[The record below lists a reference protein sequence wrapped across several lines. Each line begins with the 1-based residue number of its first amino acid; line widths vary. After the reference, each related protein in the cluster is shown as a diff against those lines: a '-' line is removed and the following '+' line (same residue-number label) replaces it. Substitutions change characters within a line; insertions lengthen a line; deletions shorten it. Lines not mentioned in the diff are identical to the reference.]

1 MVKRKSC
8 HAEDVVIDGEIAFMW
23 RERCSRWAGVLVG
36 AVMLLMVGCQG
47 RAIKGGHPE
56 HVARPTHE
64 VRRARRA
71 EEAKAR
77 RRSQVIAAT
86 PPVEGSEA
94 ANVVVSRMGDSK
106 SLIVS
111 RRPVVQAES
120 VMETAAAPVR
130 AEREAVMEQ
139 AWGDLDMG
147 RVRVAGVTVFYEKAL
162 AEKIGAFEKVYEE
175 CVSESEQ
182 NRKILGYKEQLIT
195 HIGIIVG
202 VKSPQLQER
211 QREVWGQFTG
221 AALVWR
227 GPFYV
232 FRKKTV
238 KSFLRGGGEL
248 PDMSYDARSNEVHFH
263 SGVMIADAAGTVTS
277 RRGRQNK
284 LAMVVPVQSAAT
296 FERDVRGHLRSLD
309 RIINTGVLLH
319 EMVELGLMERLRPGD
334 PYYRWFSDGFANAI
348 AIKLLARYIGPGD
361 AEEFGELYDSGK
373 YWLWRRDTNLR
384 YWMLPSFCVNSP
396 VDYENRLRTWRYAFA
411 TAEAQR
417 VIKEYGI
424 GSVKAILDWYEAQGG
439 GSSEAL
445 VKAVAAV
452 TGEDTAA
459 RLRRHQGFT
468 GAYDGIR
475 EYYRLLGQAEKTGEH
490 KKMFRILGRL
500 LELRGDQFSQR
511 ALTERRKMI
520 ELLIKMGHEE
530 YAVEAIEDMRQICR
544 MTGDAT
550 IEAMWEKQVGRMYNE
565 KQYRKIKN

>member
-1 MVKRKSC
+1 MLKEIILKKLLL
-8 HAEDVVIDGEIAFMW
+8 VI
-23 RERCSRWAGVLVG
+23 
-36 AVMLLMVGCQG
+36 
-47 RAIKGGHPE
+47 
-56 HVARPTHE
+56 RPTYE
-64 VRRARRA
+64 ARRA
-71 EEAKAR
+71 KRAQEAEAAGGAIPRVSVREMPARGRVPGVKAR
-77 RRSQVIAAT
+77 QGVQDSGRVQARTRR
-86 PPVEGSEA
+86 VEESEA
-94 ANVVVSRMGDSK
+94 GRAVVSGSGDSK
-106 SLIVS
+106 SVIVS
-111 RRPVVQAES
+111 RRPVAPAES
-120 VMETAAAPVR
+120 VVEAPPV
-130 AEREAVMEQ
+130 ASAPQREAVMGQ
-139 AWGDLDMG
+139 AWNDLDMG
-147 RVRVAGVTVFYEKAL
+147 RARVAGVTVFYERAL
-162 AEKIGAFEKVYEE
+162 EEKIAAFERVYGE

-182 NRKILGYKEQLIT
+182 NRKILGYEEQVIT
-195 HIGIIVG
+195 HVGSIVG
-202 VKSPQLQER
+202 VNSAQLQER
-211 QREVWGQFTG
+211 QREVWRQFTG

-232 FRKKTV
+232 FRKDTV

-277 RRGRQNK
+277 RRGRQDK

-348 AIKLLARYIGPGD
+348 AIKLLARYVGPGN
-361 AEEFGELYDSGK
+361 AEEFGDLYDSGK

-417 VIKEYGI
+417 LIGEYGI
-424 GSVKAILDWYEAQGG
+424 GCVKAILDRYETLGV
-439 GSSEAL
+439 GSSEML
-445 VKAVAAV
+445 VEAVAAV

-475 EYYRLLGQAEKTGEH
+475 EYYRLLGQAEKKGEH

-500 LELRGDQFSQR
+500 MELRGDQFSQR

-520 ELLIKMGHEE
+520 ELLVKMGHEE
-530 YAVEAIEDMRQICR
+530 YAVEAIEDTRQMCR
-544 MTGDAT
+544 MSGDA
-550 IEAMWEKQVGRMYNE
+550 EVENMWEEYVGSL
-565 KQYRKIKN
+565 Q